1 MILKPLRKMI
11 VQTKK
16 EMSTLND
23 EYENMV
29 KSNRLKS
36 KEIRNSIQKK
46 SNEFNKR
53 KADRSS
59 HFNFIRNK

>member
-1 MILKPLRKMI
+1 MILKPVKRLIK
-11 VQTKK
+11 QTKK
-16 EMSTLND
+16 EMLTLND

-36 KEIRNSIQKK
+36 REFRNSIQKK
-46 SNEFNKR
+46 SDEFNKR
-53 KADRSS
+53 KEERST